1 MVKADSQPDGAE
13 QTAPTAG
20 DVDATRDDVQSVLID
35 MFGKIEITQEKEFT
49 FPFGSTRIFI
59 DVFAI
64 DEGTNVVNVYAIAN
78 VDVPPSEEL
87 FRFIALNADASLLG
101 HLGAIEREGVIDI
114 LFSHR
119 LLAETL
125 GSSEL
130 KRTVATVATAANE
143 MDDVITER
151 FGGRRYRDVVQGS
164 PPPSAGPSQAD
175 QETQTPGYL

>member
-1 MVKADSQPDGAE
+1 MQADSQPDRAE
-13 QTAPTAG
+13 QTPRSAG
-20 DVDATRDDVQSVLID
+20 DLDATRDDVQSVLIE

-59 DVFAI
+59 DVFEI
-64 DEGTNVVNVYAIAN
+64 EEETNVVNVYAIAN
-78 VDVPPSEEL
+78 VDVPPSEDL
-87 FRFIALNADASLLG
+87 FRFVALNADASLLG

-151 FGGRRYRDVVQGS
+151 FGGRRYRDVVEGS
-164 PPPSAGPSQAD
+164 ATSSAGASEAEHEPPPA
-175 QETQTPGYL
+175 PGYL